1 MASKIDGNLISG
13 AASAASSVVSDLF
26 GSSSV
31 KKANATNLQIAREN
45 NAYNERMWH
54 MNNEYNSPANQIKL
68 YREAGVNPAF
78 VYGSLQGNST
88 AVQGTTASVQPFQYS
103 GVAHAGEQI
112 GMGWLQHQEIQLRKQ
127 QIQND
132 TERVKIEHAQ
142 MMTQK
147 ALADSSIALNGKQMD
162 NLTKTGQQIEEQTKL
177 YRQQYEQNK
186 ERFEV
191 ELKQLN
197 QNLINSMEQEI
208 GIKIDNQ
215 TKDWMLANLYPLQ
228 ADLLNKQIT
237 YQDLVCKWYDKIA
250 DSQVFANRKSDL
262 VQWLIGTFGKDLEEK
277 IRQFFADDKGTT
289 KSYQALTPDERKEYA
304 DAFAREMRA
313 RRNRGENPDAKKV
326 SERIKA
332 DIIKRRKKK

>member
-1 MASKIDGNLISG
+1 MAKIDGNVISG
-13 AASAASSVVSDLF
+13 AASAASSVVSDIF

-31 KKANATNLQIAREN
+31 KKANETNLQIAREN

-54 MNNEYNSPANQIKL
+54 MNNEYNSPANQKRL
-68 YREAGVNPAF
+68 YREAGINPAF
-78 VYGSLQGNST
+78 VYGSLQGGST
-88 AVQGTTASVQPFQYS
+88 AVQGTTASVQPYQYS
-103 GVAHAGEQI
+103 GVARAGEQL
-112 GMGWLQHQEIQLRKQ
+112 GLGWLQHQEMQLRKQ

-147 ALADSSIALNGKQMD
+147 ALADSSIALNGKQLD
-162 NLTKTGQQIEEQTKL
+162 NLTKTGQQIEEQTRL
-177 YRQQYEQNK
+177 LSQQFSQNEQ
-186 ERFEV
+186 RFEV

-237 YQDLVCKWYDKIA
+237 YQDLVCKWYDKIS
-250 DSQVFANRKSDL
+250 DSQVFANRKTDL
-262 VQWLIGTFGKDLEEK
+262 VQWLIGTFGKDFEQV
-277 IRQFFADDKGTT
+277 IRDFVDDKKGTS
-289 KSYQALTPDERKEYA
+289 KSYQALTDEEKKEYA
-304 DAFAREMRA
+304 WEFAAEMQRL
-313 RRNRGENPDAKKV
+313 RNRGENPDAKKV

-332 DIIKRRKKK
+332 DILKRRKKK